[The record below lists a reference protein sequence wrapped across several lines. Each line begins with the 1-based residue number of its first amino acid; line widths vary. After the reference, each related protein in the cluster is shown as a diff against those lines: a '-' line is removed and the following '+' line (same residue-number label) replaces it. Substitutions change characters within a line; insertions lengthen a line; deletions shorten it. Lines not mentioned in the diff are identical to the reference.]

1 MALRNRSVATIDAPE
16 FINLQEDAINPGISK
31 CDIKVFY
38 LGKNRN
44 GSYIDKNMAIQM
56 ANSLPGT
63 PIVAAYRKDIED
75 FGDHGEVIHIENGEI
90 EFSCNTVPYGFV
102 APDAEVWFQKF
113 DDTDEFGNTV
123 QREYVMTTGYLWTTQ
138 YPEITKAIQEGQPQS
153 MEIDDVDGH
162 WATDNNDGMDFFI
175 INDAVFTKLCIL
187 GDDVEPCFEGAA
199 VVAPGQTSNFAK
211 RNFTSSLFSMMNELK
226 QALDNEGGSNMPN
239 EDVTA
244 QEETVEEVVEET
256 AADDVED
263 FAVDEA
269 PAETEPA
276 EPAAED
282 GDGAAEDFAKEDE
295 KEEDDSSDGDDS
307 SDDVNDDKSD
317 DDEEEEEP
325 TKKNSLE
332 EVQTQ
337 LSELQEQ
344 FSALNQEVEELRA
357 FKAERIKGDKQA
369 LIDKYYMLD
378 DEDKAEIVAHMGEY
392 SLSDIEAKLAL
403 IYVQK
408 NVDFEVI
415 DSKDDADAHV
425 DSSPITTFSLDDN
438 STQEAGEDLFL
449 NALRETEIF

>member
-1 MALRNRSVATIDAPE
+1 
-16 FINLQEDAINPGISK
+16 
-31 CDIKVFY
+31 
-38 LGKNRN
+38 
-44 GSYIDKNMAIQM
+44 
-56 ANSLPGT
+56 
-63 PIVAAYRKDIED
+63 
-75 FGDHGEVIHIENGEI
+75 
-90 EFSCNTVPYGFV
+90 
-102 APDAEVWFQKF
+102 
-113 DDTDEFGNTV
+113 
-123 QREYVMTTGYLWTTQ
+123 
-138 YPEITKAIQEGQPQS
+138 
-153 MEIDDVDGH
+153 
-162 WATDNNDGMDFFI
+162 
-175 INDAVFTKLCIL
+175 
-187 GDDVEPCFEGAA
+187 
-199 VVAPGQTSNFAK
+199 
-211 RNFTSSLFSMMNELK
+211 
-226 QALDNEGGSNMPN
+226 MPN

-282 GDGAAEDFAKEDE
+282 GDGAAEDFAKDDE

-307 SDDVNDDKSD
+307 SDDVDDDKSD
-317 DDEEEEEP
+317 DDEEEEP
-325 TKKNSLE
+325 AKKNSLE

-344 FSALNQEVEELRA
+344 YSALSQEVEELRA